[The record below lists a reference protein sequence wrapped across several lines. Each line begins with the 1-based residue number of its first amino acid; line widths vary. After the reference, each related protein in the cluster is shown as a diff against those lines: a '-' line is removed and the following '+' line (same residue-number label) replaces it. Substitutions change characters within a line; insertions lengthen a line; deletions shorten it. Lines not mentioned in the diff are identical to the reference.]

1 MDKITNYYL
10 RGIMNIFLS
19 FSGEGRQRFAIK
31 FLDFFNSHGIKCWYD
46 QHELYLGDV
55 LSESIIQKGINK
67 TEYAILIINE
77 TFLSRNWPRTEAK
90 VLYERANNDKNIILF
105 PLLWNVTKQ
114 QIVNSDVS
122 FLLKFKYQ
130 FVNRKTPIE
139 IVSYQIMNRI
149 FHDIILNKYKSIT
162 INDIKTHAQ
171 ALSLPKGLDI
181 FNCLNTLSLIPN
193 TKYEIQASILIIAIK
208 LLGQNTYGQLVENI
222 SYRIYNRKK
231 INFDIC
237 KILESILIMDYFN
250 YAG

>member
-46 QHELYLGDV
+46 QYELYLGDV

-77 TFLSRNWPRTEAK
+77 TFLSRNWPRTEAI

-122 FLLKFKYQ
+122 FLLKFKY
-130 FVNRKTPIE
+130 VIE
-139 IVSYQIMNRI
+139 IE
-149 FHDIILNKYKSIT
+149 T
-162 INDIKTHAQ
+162 
-171 ALSLPKGLDI
+171 
-181 FNCLNTLSLIPN
+181 
-193 TKYEIQASILIIAIK
+193 
-208 LLGQNTYGQLVENI
+208 
-222 SYRIYNRKK
+222 
-231 INFDIC
+231 
-237 KILESILIMDYFN
+237 
-250 YAG
+250 